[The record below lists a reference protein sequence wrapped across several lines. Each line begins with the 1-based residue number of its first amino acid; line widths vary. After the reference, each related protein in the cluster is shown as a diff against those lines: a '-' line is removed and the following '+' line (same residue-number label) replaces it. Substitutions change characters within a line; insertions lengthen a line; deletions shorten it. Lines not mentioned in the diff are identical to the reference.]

1 MERNIVNKSAAISED
16 GGRTTME
23 QEAQGNSAGGKRKN
37 AEDASD
43 GANKRDRTDDYGVEG
58 PRGFFA
64 GLRTETRSGAEQRG
78 GIGSTPDIAGGTT
91 SGAGF
96 GWGDLCDVC
105 FSWLLSCPDSGVDV
119 CMRVF
124 SV

>member
-1 MERNIVNKSAAISED
+1 MLHLVC
-16 GGRTTME
+16 
-23 QEAQGNSAGGKRKN
+23 AQV
-37 AEDASD
+37 AS
-43 GANKRDRTDDYGVEG
+43 RL
-58 PRGFFA
+58 FA

-96 GWGDLCDVC
+96 GWGDLCDVSFLC
-105 FSWLLSCPDSGVDV
+105 ASAVQTLVWMCACVGVLV
-119 CMRVF
+119 WQVPLGYTKTVS